1 MKITKATLR
10 RIIREERKRI
20 RESCGDLPVE
30 DTGVSLEVES
40 LPVVESAMPETDL
53 MVEMEVAQRALEQ
66 VVESVQNAA
75 QLCPQCNE
83 DVAIQAPLMEAMAH
97 QAEALQE
104 MLEAQVEVVAESVSL
119 DAGAELADAGTELV
133 DDMLAIVDSEGL

>member
-1 MKITKATLR
+1 MRITKRQLR
-10 RIIREERKRI
+10 RIIREEKRRI
-20 RESCGDLPVE
+20 RENCGELPV
-30 DTGVSLEVES
+30 DDAVAIEVET
-40 LPVVESAMPETDL
+40 LPMAESSMPETDL

-83 DVAIQAPLMEAMAH
+83 DVAVQAPLMEAMAH

-104 MLEAQVEVVAESVSL
+104 MLEAQVEVVAESVSAEDIL
-119 DAGAELADAGTELV
+119 DAGAELV
-133 DDMLAIVDSEGL
+133 DDMIAAVDAGSL

>member
-1 MKITKATLR
+1 MRITKRQLK
-10 RIIREERKRI
+10 RIIREEKKRLG
-20 RESCGDLPVE
+20 EDCGDMSVVDAAP
-30 DTGVSLEVES
+30 VSLEAET
-40 LPVVESAMPETDL
+40 LPMAESAMPEQDL

-83 DVAIQAPLMEAMAH
+83 DVAMQAPIMEAIAH

-104 MLEAQVEVVAESVSL
+104 MLDVQAEVVAESAVV
-119 DAGAELADAGTELV
+119 DAGMELV
-133 DDMLAIVDSEGL
+133 DDMLASVGGEGL

>member
-1 MKITKATLR
+1 MRISKRQLR
-10 RIIREERKRI
+10 RIIREEKR
-20 RESCGDLPVE
+20 RLGEDCGDMPALDAAP
-30 DTGVSLEVES
+30 VSLEVET
-40 LPVVESAMPETDL
+40 LPMAESTMPEQDL

-83 DVAIQAPLMEAMAH
+83 DVAMQAPLMEAIAH

-104 MLEAQVEVVAESVSL
+104 MLDVQAEVVAESATVDS
-119 DAGAELADAGTELV
+119 GMGLV
-133 DDMLAIVDSEGL
+133 DDLIASVGGGL

>member
-1 MKITKATLR
+1 MKITKAALR
-10 RIIREERKRI
+10 RIIREEKRRM
-20 RESCGDLPVE
+20 REDCGDLPVE
-30 DTGVSLEVES
+30 DAAVSLEVEA
-40 LPVVESAMPETDL
+40 LPMAESTMPETDL

-83 DVAIQAPLMEAMAH
+83 DVSMQAPLMEAMAH

-104 MLEAQVEVVAESVSL
+104 MFEAQVEVIAESVAL
-119 DAGAELADAGTELV
+119 DAVSGAGMEIVG
-133 DDMLAIVDSEGL
+133 DMLAAVDSEGL